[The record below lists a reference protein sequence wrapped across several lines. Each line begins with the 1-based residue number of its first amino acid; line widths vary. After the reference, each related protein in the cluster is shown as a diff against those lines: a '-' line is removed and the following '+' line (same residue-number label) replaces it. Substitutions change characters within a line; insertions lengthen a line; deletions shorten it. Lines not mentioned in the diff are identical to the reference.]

1 MHFVDVDW
9 WREGATFYSFGAGT
23 FLMKILFNLRKKRK
37 WKQKIM
43 NKGVYYAAS
52 PFRVSVFIFSSFL
65 PRVQTISKDQTRI
78 QVLFSMLVLH
88 LVFPNMAKTLTNNAS
103 NEKYGPYF
111 LQIKLFCQHSI
122 LSHGHIDSS
131 I

>member
-1 MHFVDVDW
+1 
-9 WREGATFYSFGAGT
+9 
-23 FLMKILFNLRKKRK
+23 
-37 WKQKIM
+37 M
-43 NKGVYYAAS
+43 NKGVYYDAAP

-78 QVLFSMLVLH
+78 HVLFSMLVLH

-103 NEKYGPYF
+103 NEKYGPCF